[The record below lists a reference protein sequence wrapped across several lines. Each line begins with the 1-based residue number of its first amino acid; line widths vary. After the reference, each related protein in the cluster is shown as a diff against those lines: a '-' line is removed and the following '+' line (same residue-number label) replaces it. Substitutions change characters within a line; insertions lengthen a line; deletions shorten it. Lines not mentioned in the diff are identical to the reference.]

1 MRRADNNALF
11 FCHLALMSHNCTLL
25 QGLSATLLPC
35 SGDGTGPGAGSGF
48 PRCPTTQPSSF
59 PLLFGETKRDLPPV
73 PTLFLASTSLQ
84 QCVSLS
90 WPLELPGLCHNTP
103 GISLC
108 MYIYL
113 AARAKHDAKLWTGTF
128 KNQCCHRKNC
138 KAKVCTL
145 VQPGRQL
152 ICCVVF
158 NFSALHLTFSESL
171 EVLLLLLQPQLTT
184 LRHTNAFRLCIEQNN
199 PVPSREAGGT
209 QVCTYICTPKSGADS
224 VSLNK
229 QYTFISLKIGLLSSF
244 YPTATTNCTVKI
256 TLCGSE

>member
-1 MRRADNNALF
+1 MQWWWHRARSRLRLPPLPDHA
-11 FCHLALMSHNCTLL
+11 AILL
-25 QGLSATLLPC
+25 SPPFWWNQERSATCSHPVSCFHLPV
-35 SGDGTGPGAGSGF
+35 AMHE
-48 PRCPTTQPSSF
+48 
-59 PLLFGETKRDLPPV
+59 LK
-73 PTLFLASTSLQ
+73 LATWTSWA
-84 QCVSLS
+84 VSLHP
-90 WPLELPGLCHNTP
+90 WNILVYIHLPF
-103 GISLC
+103 SKSK
-108 MYIYL
+108 
-113 AARAKHDAKLWTGTF
+113 KHDAKLWTGTF